1 MVTAEQHRPT
11 ATTLDPVLL
20 SPNTVPSFYNGKG
33 RIGRWREDETIP
45 PTDPEDWIASTA
57 RRTGMGD
64 RGLTTLPDG
73 RRLADAI
80 AENPDSWLGEEYISR
95 RGPRAGLLLKLLDA
109 GQRLPVHVHP
119 NGPFARTHL
128 AHPDGKTE
136 AWLVLHAE
144 PGASVHLGFSRDV
157 TAAELDEWVEQQ
169 DTEELL
175 ARLNEIP
182 VRAGDVFLCPA
193 GVPHAIGEG
202 ILVIEL
208 QEPTD
213 LSIMLEWE
221 GFPIDAADRFLGLE
235 KATGMAAVDRSG
247 YAGDRLKELV
257 GTAIVP
263 LETAGIGLAQ
273 LLPPG
278 ADPYFAAERVIAG
291 PEGCEMDARFSVLF
305 ITEGIGIL
313 RGEGL
318 AAQAVGRGQTWLV
331 PWSAGPTRLIGP
343 VGAVR
348 CYPT

>member
-1 MVTAEQHRPT
+1 MVVKQNPVATAL
-11 ATTLDPVLL
+11 APVLL
-20 SPNTVPSFYNGKG
+20 APNTVPSFYAGAG
-33 RIGRWREDETIP
+33 RIGRWRGDDTLP

-73 RRLADAI
+73 LRLADAI
-80 AENPDSWLGEEYISR
+80 AENPESWLSPAYISR
-95 RGPRAGLLLKLLDA
+95 RGPHAALLLKLLDA

-119 NGPFARTHL
+119 SGEFARTHL

-157 TAAELDEWVEQQ
+157 TDEELDTWVEQQ
-169 DTEELL
+169 DTRSLL
-175 ARLNEIP
+175 AHLNEIP

-213 LSIMLEWE
+213 LSIMLEWK

-235 KATGMAAVDRSG
+235 KALGLRAVDKSG
-247 YAGDRLKELV
+247 YAGDRLKELI
-257 GTAIVP
+257 GTTLVP
-263 LETAGIGLAQ
+263 LKAASSGTVK
-273 LLPPG
+273 LLPAG
-278 ADPYFAAERVIAG
+278 AEPYFAADLIIAG
-291 PEGCEMDARFSVLF
+291 PDGGQMDARFSVLF
-305 ITEGIGIL
+305 ITEGIGVL
-313 RGEGL
+313 DGESF
-318 AAQAVGRGQTWLV
+318 AAQTVDQGQTWLV
-331 PWSAGPTRLIGP
+331 PWSAGPIRLTGP
-343 VGAVR
+343 VSAIR